1 MKLVLATLNSGK
13 IAEFRQILMDKS
25 FVNVRS
31 LLDYPTIPG
40 IIESR
45 RTFAGNAIK
54 KAVEVSKHI
63 NAVTIADDS
72 GLEID
77 ALDGEPGVLSARYAG
92 ENSTPD
98 QLITKVLKR
107 LEKTPDVERTA
118 RFRCAIALVIPSCE
132 ETVIEVVE
140 GVCEGKVTLN
150 KRGEHGFGYDPIFV
164 PLGYNQTF
172 AELGSEIKNKI
183 SHRAKALGMIMKL
196 ILS

>member
-92 ENSTPD
+92 ENSTPG

-150 KRGEHGFGYDPIFV
+150 KRGERGFGYDPIFV